1 MRPLVLA
8 VCLISGTVSAQTARL
23 DCSRAPAYTAQ
34 LEQLLATTKPDPSI
48 WRMPAGDAVSTIG
61 SRIIGKGDERAQ
73 QQREQY
79 EQYVSR
85 IKTIMWSVREKCPG
99 S

>member
-1 MRPLVLA
+1 
-8 VCLISGTVSAQTARL
+8 
-23 DCSRAPAYTAQ
+23 
-34 LEQLLATTKPDPSI
+34 
-48 WRMPAGDAVSTIG
+48 MPAGDAVSTIG